1 MDLSLVSV
9 IIPSF
14 NRAYCL
20 PECIRSVLRQ
30 SGFELIVVNDGS
42 TDDTVKVLKSFSD
55 IRVIHL
61 ANNQGVS
68 YARNQGIEQA
78 KGSLI
83 CFLDSDDL
91 WEIGKLE
98 AQVKW
103 MQDHPECQAVY
114 TDEIWIRNG
123 VRVNPMFK
131 HQKYSGDIFKQCL
144 PLCIVSPSSVML
156 RKTLLDEV
164 GVFDESMPVC
174 EDYDLWLRIA
184 VRYPFTF
191 LNDQLIIKR
200 GGHKDQ
206 LSRKYWG
213 MDRWRI
219 YALEKLLRG
228 DDLNSE
234 QREWVKDML
243 IEKSTILIKGFEK
256 RGKTE
261 EAGIYRNLLA
271 AYCGNA

>member
-1 MDLSLVSV
+1 
-9 IIPSF
+9 
-14 NRAYCL
+14 
-20 PECIRSVLRQ
+20 
-30 SGFELIVVNDGS
+30 
-42 TDDTVKVLKSFSD
+42 
-55 IRVIHL
+55 
-61 ANNQGVS
+61 
-68 YARNQGIEQA
+68 
-78 KGSLI
+78 
-83 CFLDSDDL
+83 
-91 WEIGKLE
+91 
-98 AQVKW
+98 
-103 MQDHPECQAVY
+103 
-114 TDEIWIRNG
+114 
-123 VRVNPMFK
+123 
-131 HQKYSGDIFKQCL
+131 
-144 PLCIVSPSSVML
+144 
-156 RKTLLDEV
+156 
-164 GVFDESMPVC
+164 MPVC